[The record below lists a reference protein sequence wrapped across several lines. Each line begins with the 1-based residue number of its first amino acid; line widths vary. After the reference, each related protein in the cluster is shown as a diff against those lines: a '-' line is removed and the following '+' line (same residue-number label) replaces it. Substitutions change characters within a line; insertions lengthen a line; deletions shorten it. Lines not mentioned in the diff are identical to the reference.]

1 MSHLYK
7 PLFVSVTARFLQQ
20 PLSTVMAFPRPL
32 ASMLLASLIL
42 LLYWTTSSARSHDPT
57 SSNLSALYRMKRDLP
72 PRTKETTD
80 KILENFKQSLSV
92 FKDVMGSTAI
102 KTLAEKAREPV
113 TKVIT
118 KLANIASLAPGIGSL
133 VFSIISTVLAFIP
146 QEDPVLKEVKEGFTE
161 LNRKLDSLSI
171 QISNL
176 VTDVEWFNYAST
188 YSQDE
193 VRILNT
199 WNKFNEFR
207 ENSVLVESE
216 EDKLRLAQI
225 FTSYYENTGAEASVA
240 NLYHYL
246 TVSST
251 SLSGNINELL
261 NKKFKCDIADIS
273 KYNLYFSSLLLKG
286 MILNQ
291 LYWNLIGF
299 NPSGKEDEQ
308 TQMFKNVY
316 KAQVS
321 AIYYCLN
328 SEQYMKEDVKEIAT
342 KLSPDDKQSITHQ
355 VKTALDQ
362 KYNWYDWV
370 VLVYDKKYQANY
382 VVLDMIKIPV
392 GTITVAVGHTQK
404 ADVVSVEGIKE
415 AAKKCFDGKDCL
427 INDTFVECKH
437 NWKIPEV
444 SGLAP
449 THEFINFKE
458 FAKATHVTYGEN
470 IVFPPPFTQV
480 YCTWDGYTYKRS
492 IYYSRRLPVCNTNPC
507 ENSGTCKRLLD
518 SNEWLCEC
526 PDGFYGDRCENNI
539 IIIKDIATDNHQP
552 VPDISTI
559 STKQK
564 VMEAKLDVLEAKLD
578 VMESK
583 LEEILNTI
591 NVRCHQ

>member
-1 MSHLYK
+1 
-7 PLFVSVTARFLQQ
+7 
-20 PLSTVMAFPRPL
+20 MAFPRPL

-133 VFSIISTVLAFIP
+133 VFSFISTVLAFIP

-161 LNRKLDSLSI
+161 LNRKLDSLSA

-199 WNKFNEFR
+199 WKKFNEFR

-328 SEQYMKEDVKEIAT
+328 NSEQYMKEDVKEIAT
-342 KLSPDDKQSITHQ
+342 KLRPDDKQAITHQ
-355 VKTALDQ
+355 VKKALDQ

-370 VLVYDKKYQANY
+370 VLVYNENDRDNY
-382 VVLDMIKIPV
+382 LIFDMIKIPV
-392 GTITVAVGHTQK
+392 GTITVAVGHTRK
-404 ADVVSVEGIKE
+404 ADFEFEEEIRQ
-415 AAKKCFDGKDCL
+415 AAIKCFENEDCRIHDAL
-427 INDTFVECKH
+427 VGCSYTEIRDASPGWRHHDSMSFRKN
-437 NWKIPEV
+437 
-444 SGLAP
+444 
-449 THEFINFKE
+449 
-458 FAKATHVTYGEN
+458 AKATHVTYGEN
-470 IVFPPPFTQV
+470 IVFPPPFIKLN
-480 YCTWDGYTYKRS
+480 CEWDGYKNTGKRY
-492 IYYSRRLPVCNTNPC
+492 IYYSRTLPVCTTNPC
-507 ENSGTCKRLLD
+507 ENSGTCKKLLD

-539 IIIKDIATDNHQP
+539 IISKDIATDNHQS

-559 STKQK
+559 STKLK
-564 VMEAKLDVLEAKLD
+564 VMEA
-578 VMESK
+578 K